1 MSRQLPPHPDLDHLR
16 KQAKDLLHDLQQR
29 DPASKLADAQHTI
42 ARAYGFPSWPKL
54 KAYVESLSVDSRP
67 VAGPDDRHPLV
78 GTWTANVSKSR
89 RHPANP
95 FQRATLQFD
104 VAGDTVTIADL
115 VINASGHEDHGR
127 NTIRVDGLEHPS
139 EHGNGYALM
148 ARWRGSRVL
157 ETLARKDGRVVG
169 TGTYEVS
176 ADGRTLTISGDEQ
189 VIVLDRA

>member
-1 MSRQLPPHPDLDHLR
+1 MSRQLPAHPSLDHLR

-29 DPASKLADAQHTI
+29 APASKLADAQHTI
-42 ARAYGFPSWPKL
+42 ARAYGFTSWPKL
-54 KAYVESLSVDSRP
+54 KAFVESLSPVDSRP
-67 VAGPDDRHPLV
+67 VAGPDWHPFV

-95 FQRATLQFD
+95 FQSATLQFD
-104 VAGDTVTIADL
+104 VAGDTVTIADF

-139 EHGNGYALM
+139 EHGNGYALT

-157 ETLARKDGRVVG
+157 ETSARKDGQVVG
-169 TGTYEVS
+169 SGTYEVS
-176 ADGRTLTISGDEQ
+176 TDGRTLTISSDEQ
-189 VIVLDRA
+189 LIVLDRA